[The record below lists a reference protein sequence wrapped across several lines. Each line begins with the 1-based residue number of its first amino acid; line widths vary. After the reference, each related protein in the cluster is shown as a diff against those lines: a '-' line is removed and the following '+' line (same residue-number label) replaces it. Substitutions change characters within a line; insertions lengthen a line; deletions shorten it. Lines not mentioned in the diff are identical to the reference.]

1 MKLLKSIYGCLYYS
15 TCLQEVK
22 DAVVAAVTNVT
33 LWYSDPGY
41 LGEMEYWSENHQSMY
56 TQILL

>member
-1 MKLLKSIYGCLYYS
+1 MVAKYS
-15 TCLQEVK
+15 TYLQEVK

-56 TQILL
+56 TQTLL